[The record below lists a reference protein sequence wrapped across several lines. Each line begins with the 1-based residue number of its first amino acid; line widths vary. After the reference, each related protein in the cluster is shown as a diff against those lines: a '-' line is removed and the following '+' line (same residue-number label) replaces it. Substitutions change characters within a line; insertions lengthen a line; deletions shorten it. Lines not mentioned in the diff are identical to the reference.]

1 MDFRDY
7 VRTIQRRWLMI
18 AICFVV
24 GLAVA
29 AGLVVFMAPTYQAS
43 ARLFV
48 STQAVGTAAEAFQGS
63 SYTQQRIQSYVEV
76 ISDPIVLD
84 PVIEELGLDVSVDEL
99 GRRVSAVVIPDT
111 VLLEITVT
119 DASPQAAADIA
130 NAAARTIRDVV
141 VDQLE
146 ERVGDEPALVSL
158 SIVRRATL
166 PDSPSSPNIPLF
178 VGLGAIGGLG
188 LGLALAFL
196 RQAIDSRIHGEREVR
211 TVTAAPLLGGI
222 AFDGGASKNPLIV
235 HSDPSSA
242 RAEAFRSLRTNLQYV
257 DFEAEHRSFVVT
269 SSVESEGKTT
279 TAANTAIALAD
290 MGRPTLLIDADL
302 RRPRIADY
310 MGIEGGVGLSNVLV
324 GEASLVDAV
333 QPWGTT
339 GRLWVLPSGRVPPN
353 PSELLGSET
362 MEKLL
367 SEIRGDFKYVVI
379 DAPPL
384 LPVTDGAVLSKMT
397 GGAVLVV
404 RAGSTGTQQLRQAIE
419 SLENIDATLLGL
431 VLNMLPGRGPDS
443 YGVYGGYYYRA
454 ESSVK

>member
-18 AICFVV
+18 TALFLVGIAI
-24 GLAVA
+24 A
-29 AGLVVFMAPTYQAS
+29 AGVVVLMTPSYQAS

-76 ISDPIVLD
+76 ASDPIVLE
-84 PVIEELGLDVSVDEL
+84 PVIEELGLDVTAAEL
-99 GRRVSAVVIPDT
+99 GKRVTAVVVPET
-111 VLLEITVT
+111 VLIEITVT

-130 NAAARTIRDVV
+130 NAASRTLRDVV
-141 VDQLE
+141 VNELE
-146 ERVGDEPALVSL
+146 ERVGDDPALVSL
-158 SIVRRATL
+158 SIVRRAIV
-166 PDSPSSPNIPLF
+166 PDSPSSPNIPLYF
-178 VGLGAIGGLG
+178 GLGAVGGLI

-196 RQAIDSRIHGEREVR
+196 RQAIDTRIHGEREVR
-211 TVTAAPLLGGI
+211 TVTTAPLLGGI
-222 AFDGGASKNPLIV
+222 AFDKSAERSPLIV
-235 HSDPSSA
+235 HTDPTSA

-257 DFEAEHRSFVVT
+257 DFESEHRSFVVT
-269 SSVESEGKTT
+269 SAVQSEGKTT

-290 MGRPTLLIDADL
+290 MGRSTLLIDADL
-302 RRPRIADY
+302 RRPRVADY

-324 GEASLVDAV
+324 GEVSLSDAM
-333 QPWGTT
+333 QEWGTS
-339 GRLWVLPSGRVPPN
+339 GHLWVLPSGRTPPN

-367 SEIRGDFKYVVI
+367 NEVRGDFKYVVI
-379 DAPPL
+379 DVPPL
-384 LPVTDGAVLSKMT
+384 LPVTDGAVLSKLT

-419 SLENIDATLLGL
+419 SLDNIEASLLGL

-454 ESSVK
+454 ETSGT